1 MSTVAD
7 VFRRPSVFIE
17 TPSGVS
23 RPSDKGGGE
32 RGGDPD
38 PEIGGGGGSKIFFPP
53 FGPHFGLKG
62 RRVGPPGPSPDPP
75 LTP

>member
-1 MSTVAD
+1 M
-7 VFRRPSVFIE
+7 FRRPSVFIE

-38 PEIGGGGGSKIFFPP
+38 PEIGGGGGGGELKNFFPALRAS
-53 FGPHFGLKG
+53 FWSKSKG
-62 RRVGPPGPSPDPP
+62 GGPPGPFP
-75 LTP
+75 

>member
-7 VFRRPSVFIE
+7 VLRRPSVFIE

-38 PEIGGGGGSKIFFPP
+38 PEIGGGLKKFFPP
-53 FGPHFGLKG
+53 FGPHFGLKVRG
-62 RRVGPPGPSPDPP
+62 VGPPGPSPDPP